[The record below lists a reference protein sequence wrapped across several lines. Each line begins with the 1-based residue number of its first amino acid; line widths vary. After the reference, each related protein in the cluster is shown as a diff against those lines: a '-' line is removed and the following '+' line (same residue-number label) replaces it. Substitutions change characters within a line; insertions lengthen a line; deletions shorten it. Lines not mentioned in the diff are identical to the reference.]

1 VARFVSLLACAL
13 FAARA
18 VPVPRDVPLGES
30 FRLGVGETARVAGE
44 ALVVGFETVAE
55 DSRCP
60 KGEQCAREGD
70 ARVRVWV
77 QKAEEPRVALE
88 LHTSA
93 RGPAVAAAYG
103 FAVRLLR
110 LEPYPVTGR
119 TIDLERY
126 RATLE
131 VERGEAG
138 SSEGP

>member
-1 VARFVSLLACAL
+1 
-13 FAARA
+13 
-18 VPVPRDVPLGES
+18 
-30 FRLGVGETARVAGE
+30 
-44 ALVVGFETVAE
+44 
-55 DSRCP
+55 
-60 KGEQCAREGD
+60 
-70 ARVRVWV
+70 
-77 QKAEEPRVALE
+77 
-88 LHTSA
+88 
-93 RGPAVAAAYG
+93 VAAAYG